1 MERFEFR
8 VWLDSLQ
15 KMFYSYE
22 YESLISFLSDVLP
35 LDTKDVLMQCTGQKD
50 SDGKLIFERDKVQVY
65 NDILDLGI
73 FTVVFRGMGFW
84 FVDEENDGY
93 VFSASTYDIKVIGNI
108 YG

>member
-8 VWLDSLQ
+8 VWLDNLQ

-22 YESLISFLSDVLP
+22 YGALIPFFLDVLP

-50 SDGKLIFERDKVQVY
+50 SEGRLIFEG
-65 NDILDLGI
+65 DIVEVGMWKDRYTI
-73 FTVVFRGMGFW
+73 VFRGMGFW

-93 VFSASTYDIKVIGNI
+93 VFSASSYDIKVIGNI
-108 YG
+108 YE